1 MLPIICVSNRTLTI
15 TTTIHTNQLHK
26 EPREQY
32 KKENQKTKKN
42 RREITN
48 NLTKSWHLLN
58 VQLIV
63 QQKHFK
69 KKNAQKKILIK
80 CVHKEKFTI
89 FVIRGNISISA
100 KM

>member
-69 KKNAQKKILIK
+69 KKKRTKKNFNK
-80 CVHKEKFTI
+80 VCTQGKVYNFCNPREYFY
-89 FVIRGNISISA
+89 FC
-100 KM
+100 